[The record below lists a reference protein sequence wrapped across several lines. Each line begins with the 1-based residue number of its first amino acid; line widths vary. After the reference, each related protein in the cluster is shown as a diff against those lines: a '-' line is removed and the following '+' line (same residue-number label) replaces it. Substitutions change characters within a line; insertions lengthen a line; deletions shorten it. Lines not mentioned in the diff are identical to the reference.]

1 LAAGRNEF
9 KIKVVSEDLSN
20 HQEYEIFISRLSGL
34 YEVKRMSYTP
44 NVYGYSELDLSQ
56 LYHEITMPYTVAQ
69 INFLVEK
76 DPSNENVTV
85 TGDGVHDLR
94 FGVNEFDIVVIA
106 EYGIPKIYKIT
117 VNRQEAPAEPT
128 EPTGINHPN
137 SEQPDIYRGG
147 DYLYNPSGEEIMV
160 YGVSGVLLY
169 KGSEAIIRIPKGI
182 LIVKNCSGWVRK
194 M

>member
-1 LAAGRNEF
+1 
-9 KIKVVSEDLSN
+9 
-20 HQEYEIFISRLSGL
+20 
-34 YEVKRMSYTP
+34 
-44 NVYGYSELDLSQ
+44 
-56 LYHEITMPYTVAQ
+56 MPYTVAQ

-85 TGDGVHDLR
+85 TGDGIHDLR

-106 EYGIPKIYKIT
+106 EYGIPKIYKIM
-117 VNRQEAPAEPT
+117 VNRQEAPEEPT

-137 SEQPDIYRGG
+137 QAQPDIYRKG
-147 DYLYNPSGEEIMV
+147 DYLYNPSHEDILV